1 MISLKLSKVFAI
13 LFVKFVIFFN
23 QLAHFLIWLSY
34 NEVVDKS
41 NNCVFGVIMLEKINE
56 FKEFVR
62 IHPGLKDEVNAG
74 KSTWQNFYESWYLY
88 GPDDGQ
94 WGQYKEKHS
103 TKKSEV
109 VDTKSDLSGPEMM
122 AQAFEYLQKVD
133 IDKVQKTMGT
143 FQQCIQIFQTMQGG
157 KGGGR
162 VAGGVLGNASKPNY
176 SGFFSQFDD

>member
-1 MISLKLSKVFAI
+1 MYKLGVVMMEKV
-13 LFVKFVIFFN
+13 
-23 QLAHFLIWLSY
+23 
-34 NEVVDKS
+34 D
-41 NNCVFGVIMLEKINE
+41 E

-62 IHPGLKDEVNAG
+62 IHPGLKEEVSAG
-74 KSTWQNFYESWYLY
+74 KSTWQNLYESWYLY

-94 WGQYKEKHS
+94 WGQYKTKNKEERSAEKAGA
-103 TKKSEV
+103 

-143 FQQCIQIFQTMQGG
+143 FQQFIQIFQTMQGG
-157 KGGGR
+157 KTGGN
-162 VAGGVLGNASKPNY
+162 VAGGMLGNAAKQNY